1 MSALLSAIAVEV
13 VSALLISLIV
23 TAVRRFVSGRR
34 ARTATA

>member
-23 TAVRRFVSGRR
+23 AGVRRLFSGIG
-34 ARTATA
+34 ARPA

>member
-23 TAVRRFVSGRR
+23 AAFRRLVSRP
-34 ARTATA
+34 ARPA